1 MPALVLLNDRQHAAL
16 LAVLQHG
23 FSRPTRQR
31 GLALL
36 NKGALRSFETGIDPK
51 AGHVAFFA
59 GIEDAS
65 AYEVQW
71 RFTPSTGW
79 AHQCTCGRR
88 GGCTHAYVAGR
99 AALGTAAGNAVD
111 LMDAPLAPPA
121 AGAAPASPR
130 PVLASPDEQSLIA
143 LLEQRHGRPLA
154 SAERNYIRDLTLLWR
169 RQRTK
174 CSIAAGELARLSLA
188 PLAAYPP
195 DYPPIIEGWW
205 DADSSP
211 ATVLEFWQYLALYG
225 ERSSHSIPA
234 FLLPVTDT
242 APARDR
248 LAARERLRLVQQWT
262 RAFAEDR
269 TSVSGASPRPVLPQQ
284 IRLRLTSPKLTWE
297 CRDSSEGPWRTAKAE
312 VAGDWLASLVDSPV
326 GADPTTLALLQEV
339 QLSRNRLHY
348 WSGNETQVFKLTE
361 ARTLDLLFRL
371 LEQPVLR
378 GRLAAE
384 DGSPFPDTRVAL
396 HWRGRPAPERPEDI
410 VFELEQ
416 PDGRPAPDHL
426 LMLPGRPA
434 LALAGASVFELP
446 PPLPGTNP
454 RRVVVPREALTSLA
468 AAKCLHRAAA
478 RLEGVAL
485 PAIEVITLRAR
496 FICALTARRIQ
507 SLYPGDC
514 SESLEVELHGISPDG
529 TLVQRRNSDGG
540 WLSLSGSAASTSD
553 RLVEIERQRV
563 EAAVPLLF
571 EFNLTADFDSHCWQR
586 SASTKNFPDQFSTWA
601 ERVRSLGVEIECCP
615 ELAGLCRPPDR
626 ARVEVSVKPED
637 SGTGIDWFD
646 LEIAVRAEDTTLTDA
661 ELKLLLKAKGR
672 VVRLPGKGWRRLN
685 LELAPEEVAKL
696 AELGLDATA
705 LEGGSEKQRFHALQL
720 ADERIAGLLPEQH
733 AARARQRAAQLA
745 TIAEPPV
752 PAGLSA
758 ELRPYQREGFH
769 FLAHLSANGLGGIL
783 ADDMGLG
790 KTVQALAWLL
800 HLADQRRADP
810 AARPLRALVVCPKS
824 VVPNWTRET
833 RRFAPS
839 LTAATLQGGAVP
851 AGTNLVVANY
861 AQLRLAAEPLT
872 AELWDA
878 VILDEGQNIKNP
890 QSQTALTARELRA
903 AHRIVLTGTP
913 IENRTL
919 DLWSLFAFAM
929 PGLLGS
935 QASFRRAFNDKTDP
949 AAARSRLARRVKHFM
964 LRRTKGQVA
973 ADLPPRTEEDLFVEL
988 DGNQRLLYEA
998 ELKRT
1003 RAMLLGVQTA
1013 RDFDK
1018 QRFNILQSLLRLR
1031 QICCDPRLVGYEEA
1045 KAGRPRKRKPSA
1057 PATADTPAAS
1067 AKTGDNGSAKL
1078 EALLDT
1084 LEPLV
1089 EEGHRVLV
1097 FSQFVTMLELIA
1109 SELTARGIKHLML
1122 TGQTENRQD
1131 LVDRFQAP
1139 EGEPVFLLSLKA
1151 AGSGL
1156 NLTAASY
1163 VVLYDPW
1170 WNPAVEAQ
1178 AIDRTHRIGQTEHVI
1193 AYRILA
1199 RGTIEEKIRK
1209 LQQSKSELA
1218 RSIVQEESL
1227 ATVMSLDDLRFV
1239 LGTDGAEQAM

>member
-1 MPALVLLNDRQHAAL
+1 MPALVLLNNRQRVAL
-16 LAVLQHG
+16 LAALEHQ
-23 FSRPTRQR
+23 FDPPTKLRGVGLLNEDCVR
-31 GLALL
+31 GLKTVFAQKSGHAAFL
-36 NKGALRSFETGIDPK
+36 
-51 AGHVAFFA
+51 AGV
-59 GIEDAS
+59 EDS
-65 AYEVQW
+65 GRHDVDW
-71 RFTPSTGW
+71 RFAPSTGW
-79 AHQCTCGRR
+79 FHLCTCDRR
-88 GGCTHAYVAGR
+88 AGCTHAYVAGR
-99 AALGTAAGNAVD
+99 AALGTAAGAATD
-111 LMDAPLAPPA
+111 LASAPPRPA
-121 AGAAPASPR
+121 A
-130 PVLASPDEQSLIA
+130 ASPDEQPLIG
-143 LLEQRHGRPLA
+143 LLEQRHGRALD
-154 SAERNYIRDLTLLWR
+154 SAERNYIRDLTQLWR

-205 DADSSP
+205 EADSSP

-225 ERSSHSIPA
+225 ERTSRSIPA
-234 FLLPVTDT
+234 FLQPVTDT
-242 APARDR
+242 APAREC

-269 TSVSGASPRPVLPQQ
+269 TSVSGVSPRPVLPQQ

-297 CRDSSEGPWRTAKAE
+297 CRDSSEDPWRTAKAE

-384 DGSPFPDTRVAL
+384 DGSPFPDARVPL
-396 HWRGRPAPERPEDI
+396 HWRGRPSPDKPDDV

-416 PDGRPAPDHL
+416 PDGRPAPDNL

-434 LALAGASVFELP
+434 LALAGTAVFELP

-468 AAKCLHRAAA
+468 AAKCLHRTAA

-485 PAIEVITLRAR
+485 PSIEVITLRAR
-496 FICALTARRIQ
+496 FICKLALGRRKTFD
-507 SLYPGDC
+507 LNEC
-514 SESLEVELHGISPDG
+514 NEWLEVELHGISPDG
-529 TLVQRRNSDGG
+529 TLVQRRNSDCR
-540 WLSLSGSAASTSD
+540 WLTLSGSAASTSD

-571 EFNLTADFDSHCWQR
+571 EFNLTADFESPYWRR
-586 SASTKNFPDQFSTWA
+586 SACAKNFPDQFSAWA

-615 ELAGLCRPPDR
+615 ELSGLCRPPDR

-637 SGTGIDWFD
+637 NGTGIDWFD
-646 LEIAVRAEDTTLTDA
+646 LEIAVRAEDATLTDA

-672 VVRLPGKGWRRLN
+672 LVRLPGKGWRRLN
-685 LELAPEEVAKL
+685 LELAPEEAAKL

-705 LEGGSEKQRFHALQL
+705 LEGDSEKQRFHALQL

-800 HLADQRRADP
+800 HLADQRRSAP
-810 AARPLRALVVCPKS
+810 EAKPLRALVVCPKS

-833 RRFAPS
+833 GRFAPS
-839 LTAATLQGGAVP
+839 LTTATLQGGVVP
-851 AGTNLVVANY
+851 AGANLVVANF
-861 AQLRLAAEPLT
+861 AQLRFAAEPLT

-890 QSQTALTARELRA
+890 QSLTAQTARELRA
-903 AHRIVLTGTP
+903 VHRIVLTGTP

-949 AAARSRLARRVKHFM
+949 AAARARLARRVKHFI

-973 ADLPPRTEEDLFVEL
+973 SDLPPRTEEDLFVEL

-1031 QICCDPRLVGYEEA
+1031 QICCDPRLVGFEDA
-1045 KAGRPRKRKPSA
+1045 KAGRPRKRKSSA
-1057 PATADTPAAS
+1057 QAAADTTIAS
-1067 AKTGDNGSAKL
+1067 PKTGDNGSAKL

-1109 SELTARGIKHLML
+1109 SELAARGIKHLML

-1131 LVDRFQAP
+1131 LVDRFQSP

-1178 AIDRTHRIGQTEHVI
+1178 AIDRTHRIGQTEHVL
-1193 AYRILA
+1193 AYRLLA

-1209 LQQSKSELA
+1209 LQQSKADLA

-1239 LGTDGAEQAM
+1239 LGTDGAE